1 MKSDLFPKHIYRKY
15 DIRGVYGK
23 ELTEEIAFRTAR
35 AFADLCRERSG
46 KDYPVVAIGMDAR
59 VHSPQLRDAF
69 ASGLAGSGC
78 SWVDIGLCPT
88 PLTYFSTYKL
98 EVDAFAMVT
107 ASHNPP
113 GDNGF
118 KLGIGYET
126 IHSGDL
132 ELLGNMASAD
142 ARSIK
147 LDTAQPIRQV
157 DIIGIYQ
164 EYILDA
170 FSGLRDDLKALG
182 TGFDVVVDSG
192 NGTAGVVFPEILKQL
207 GMNVHELYS
216 EPDGTFPNHHP
227 DPTLP
232 EALESLKAE
241 ILRTESR
248 LGISFDGDAD
258 RIGVLDE
265 NGDVIWG
272 DMLLLILGRDIIE
285 RWRQEGAVGEPPLVI
300 SEVKA
305 SQILYDGIRQA
316 GGRVEMWKTG
326 HSLIKAR
333 MKETGAAAAGEMSG
347 HLFFADRFFGFDDAL
362 YGALRILEVF
372 IRALLNGSCER
383 FSELLGNIPDAV
395 STPEIRFPCEDKTKF
410 HLAEMFADALSKHME
425 SSSDPIII
433 EVIDIDGVRARFDEG
448 WGLLRASNTQ
458 PVLVMRFEGP
468 DKEKVH
474 QYQEFF
480 NRLLE
485 KVSSELKANS
495 TEI

>member
-1 MKSDLFPKHIYRKY
+1 MTSFPHHIFRKY
-15 DIRGVYGK
+15 DIRGAYGL
-23 ELTEEIAFRTAR
+23 ELNEEIAFRTAR
-35 AFADLCRERSG
+35 AFAQMCRERSG
-46 KDYPVVAIGMDAR
+46 KDRPVVAIGMDAR

-69 ASGLAGSGC
+69 ASGLVESGC
-78 SWVDIGLCPT
+78 SWIDLGLCPT

-98 EVDAFAMVT
+98 EADAFAMVT

-118 KLGIGYET
+118 KLGIGHDT

-132 ELLGNMASAD
+132 ELLGKLTCAD
-142 ARSIK
+142 E
-147 LDTAQPIRQV
+147 QPVKMEPADPISRV

-164 EYILDA
+164 EFILAA
-170 FSGLRDDLKALG
+170 FAGLRKDLKTLG
-182 TGFDVVVDSG
+182 KGFEVVVDSG
-192 NGTAGVVFPEILKQL
+192 NGTAGIVFPEILKKL
-207 GMNVHELYS
+207 GVKVHELYS

-241 ILRTESR
+241 ILRTGSR

-265 NGDVIWG
+265 KGDIIWG

-285 RWRQEGAVGEPPLVI
+285 KWSEEGGEGDPPLVI

-305 SQILYDGIRQA
+305 SQILYDGIKQA
-316 GGRVEMWKTG
+316 GGRVQMWKTG

-333 MKETGAAAAGEMSG
+333 MKETGALVAGEMSG

-362 YGALRILEVF
+362 YGALRILEVY
-372 IRALLNGSCER
+372 IRSLLNGSCES
-383 FSELLGNIPDAV
+383 FSGLLGDIPDSV
-395 STPEIRFPCEDKTKF
+395 STPEIRFPCKEDEKF
-410 HLAEMFADALSKHME
+410 RLAEMFADELSDHME
-425 SSSDPIII
+425 SSADPAIV

-468 DKEKVH
+468 DARKVE

-485 KVSSELKANS
+485 RASADLKKKPEGKA
-495 TEI
+495 